1 MLTYTWAARIVRS
14 SAGCS
19 SNFGRSFPR
28 GRASKYSRIRFAA
41 RAPSWSTVNCFVLK
55 PHRSNLWALMDRRR
69 ALLEDYVGFSAG
81 LATVREAY
89 RSMGCLL
96 DKCNPV
102 RQYVR
107 IEVGIC
113 PYILVTC
120 CLVSKNL
127 EVVHQEIQQT

>member
-1 MLTYTWAARIVRS
+1 
-14 SAGCS
+14 
-19 SNFGRSFPR
+19 
-28 GRASKYSRIRFAA
+28 
-41 RAPSWSTVNCFVLK
+41 
-55 PHRSNLWALMDRRR
+55 MDRRR

-81 LATVREAY
+81 LATVRETY

-96 DKCNPV
+96 EKCNPV
-102 RQYVR
+102 GQYVR

-127 EVVHQEIQQT
+127 EVVLHEIQQTRRF